1 MIRSDD
7 LTWTKFIQKA
17 IKMEENKFFDFKT
30 TQEMWKAPG
39 PAIKEQ
45 KKREFCEKVA
55 SFANAEG
62 GIIIIGITD
71 RIPRKIVGLSNLE
84 HKTKSLESAIKKFID
99 YKKDFVSFKELLIQ
113 DHDNVAKS
121 CLILIIHQT
130 KKTLGVLH
138 PDNKYS
144 FPIRIGGGTEKVGR
158 ESIKMQ
164 KVSLN
169 KLNDKLSKFLDDF

>member
-84 HKTKSLESAIKKFID
+84 HKTKSLESIIKKFID

-113 DHDNVAKS
+113 NHDNVTKS

-138 PDNKYS
+138 LDNKYS
-144 FPIRIGGGTEKVGR
+144 FPIRVGGGTEKVGR

-164 KVSLN
+164 KSSLN